1 MRIFFD
7 ANVLFSAAITDGVI
21 RRMVREVRER
31 GHECWADGFVVGEA
45 RRNVLAKK
53 PAAMGEFD
61 RMLALIHLAGES
73 TQVIAPALASLLPGK
88 DQPVLAAAMACG
100 CEMLVTGDLKHF
112 GPLYGQTLGGV
123 TIYSAQQLAAALL
136 G

>member
-1 MRIFFD
+1 MCGIAGLIGQLSPTHRT
-7 ANVLFSAAITDGVI
+7 AL
-21 RRMVREVRER
+21 
-31 GHECWADGFVVGEA
+31 
-45 RRNVLAKK
+45 
-53 PAAMGEFD
+53 D

-73 TQVIAPALASLLPGK
+73 TQDIAPALAYLLPGK